1 MRKLLSGILCL
12 AMSALV
18 VLPASADRIRDLTT
32 VQGVRDN
39 ALIGYGLVVGL
50 RGTGDQTTQTPFTT
64 QTLTNMLSQLGIT
77 VPAGTNM
84 QLKNVAAVM
93 VTAKMPPFSRAG
105 QAIDVVV
112 SSMGNAKSIRGGT
125 LLMTPMKGVDNQV
138 YALAQGNVLVGGAG
152 ASSGGSSVT
161 VNQVSGGRIT
171 GGATIERELPST
183 FGTEGVISLQ
193 LNDEDFNLAQQVSDA
208 INRQGMGVASALDS
222 RNIQVVVPRGN
233 TSQVRILAQIQ
244 NIEVNVGPMDAK
256 VIINSR
262 TGSVVMNQ
270 AVKINDCAVAHGNLS
285 VVIDTVPVISQPNPL
300 AGGETVVTQ
309 RSQIEINQGGGAL
322 QVSTAFGAE
331 WLRGM
336 VAALSDA
343 RLRGFTILQAPDAYF
358 YPRAAEAMNGAAVRR
373 FPVAMADFDDAE
385 ATRVYVD
392 LATGDLLLTLGKRE
406 RAGRWLFSFLHSWDL
421 PAMLRQ
427 HSARLVVLLL
437 LSLAGTA
444 LCTTATVIGYRRLRM
459 TLRRK
464 RHWHA
469 PFSERSRRD
478 LPRL

>member
-1 MRKLLSGILCL
+1 MRKILAGIFCL

-18 VLPASADRIRDLTT
+18 ILPASADRIRDLTT

-50 RGTGDQTTQTPFTT
+50 DGTGDQTTQTPFTT

-152 ASSGGSSVT
+152 ASAGGSSVT

-222 RNIQVVVPRGN
+222 RNIQIVVPRGN
-233 TSQVRILAQIQ
+233 VSQVRILAQIQ

-262 TGSVVMNQ
+262 TGSVVMNRD
-270 AVKINDCAVAHGNLS
+270 VTLDSCAVAQGNLS
-285 VVIDTVPVISQPNPL
+285 VVVDRQNDVSQPNTPF
-300 AGGETVVTQ
+300 GGGQTVVTPNTNISVRQ
-309 RSQIEINQGGGAL
+309 SGGSIQQVRSSASLNNVVRTLNALGATPIDL
-322 QVSTAFGAE
+322 MS
-331 WLRGM
+331 
-336 VAALSDA
+336 
-343 RLRGFTILQAPDAYF
+343 ILQAMKTAGCL
-358 YPRAAEAMNGAAVRR
+358 RA
-373 FPVAMADFDDAE
+373 
-385 ATRVYVD
+385 D
-392 LATGDLLLTLGKRE
+392 LE
-406 RAGRWLFSFLHSWDL
+406 
-421 PAMLRQ
+421 
-427 HSARLVVLLL
+427 
-437 LSLAGTA
+437 
-444 LCTTATVIGYRRLRM
+444 II
-459 TLRRK
+459 
-464 RHWHA
+464 
-469 PFSERSRRD
+469 
-478 LPRL
+478 

>member
-1 MRKLLSGILCL
+1 MRKLLSGVICL

-50 RGTGDQTTQTPFTT
+50 DGTGDQTTQTPFTT

-93 VTAKMPPFSRAG
+93 VTAKMPAFSRAG

-152 ASSGGSSVT
+152 ASAGGSSVT

-183 FGTEGVISLQ
+183 FGTEGVINLQ

-208 INRQGMGVASALDS
+208 INRQGMGTASALDS
-222 RNIQVVVPRGN
+222 RNIQVIVPRGN

-262 TGSVVMNQ
+262 TGSVVMNRD
-270 AVKINDCAVAHGNLS
+270 VTLDSCAVAQGNLS
-285 VVIDTVPVISQPNPL
+285 VVVDRQNDVSQPNTPF
-300 AGGETVVTQ
+300 GGGQTVVTPNTNISVRQ
-309 RSQIEINQGGGAL
+309 SGGSIQQVRSSASLNNVVRTLNALGATPIDL
-322 QVSTAFGAE
+322 MS
-331 WLRGM
+331 
-336 VAALSDA
+336 
-343 RLRGFTILQAPDAYF
+343 ILQAMKTAGCL
-358 YPRAAEAMNGAAVRR
+358 RA
-373 FPVAMADFDDAE
+373 
-385 ATRVYVD
+385 D
-392 LATGDLLLTLGKRE
+392 LE
-406 RAGRWLFSFLHSWDL
+406 
-421 PAMLRQ
+421 
-427 HSARLVVLLL
+427 
-437 LSLAGTA
+437 
-444 LCTTATVIGYRRLRM
+444 II
-459 TLRRK
+459 
-464 RHWHA
+464 
-469 PFSERSRRD
+469 
-478 LPRL
+478 